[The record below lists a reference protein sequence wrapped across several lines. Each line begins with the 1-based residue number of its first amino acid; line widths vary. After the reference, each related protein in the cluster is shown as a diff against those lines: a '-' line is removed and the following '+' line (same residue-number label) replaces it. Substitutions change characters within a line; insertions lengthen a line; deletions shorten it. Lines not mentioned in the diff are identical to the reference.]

1 MKLAQYDASSGRW
14 SPLPN
19 DTVIEY
25 DPKDKK
31 AICRIYRPE
40 PIAYIQDRCTDYP
53 YVAWELRSIESGI
66 AYLDIELKRFLLP
79 KEGQ

>member
-1 MKLAQYDASSGRW
+1 LKLAQYDASSGRW
-14 SPLPN
+14 APLPN

-53 YVAWELRSIESGI
+53 YVAW
-66 AYLDIELKRFLLP
+66 
-79 KEGQ
+79 